1 MAWLAL
7 SLYAIYLATA
17 FLLRTELH
25 HRRTG
30 STGFHGISGRVGSA
44 EWFGGLLFILA
55 LNLGVAAPIFDLA
68 GDLQPISA
76 LDGWLGHILGAT
88 LAIDG
93 IILTL
98 LSQGAMG
105 TSWRIGVDPDE
116 RTALVT
122 SGLFGVVRNPVFSA
136 MILTGTGLTLLV
148 PNIVALIGLATLV
161 TAIELQ
167 TRVVEEPYLLRTH
180 GDTYAQYAGSVG
192 RFVPRIG
199 QLRSPEPRPAREPD
213 PAPAAAHSDRP

>member
-7 SLYAIYLATA
+7 ALYAIYLATA

-30 STGFHGISGRVGSA
+30 STGFHGISGRPGSA
-44 EWFGGLLFILA
+44 EWFGGILFILA
-55 LNLGVAAPIFDLA
+55 LNLGVAAPVFDLA
-68 GDLQPISA
+68 GELQPISA

-88 LAIDG
+88 LAVDG

>member
-1 MAWLAL
+1 MGDRVAWLAL
-7 SLYAIYLATA
+7 VLYAIYLGSA
-17 FLLRTELH
+17 FLARTELH

-30 STGFHGISGRVGSA
+30 STGFHGISGHPGSA
-44 EWFGGLLFILA
+44 EWFGGVLFVLA

-98 LSQGAMG
+98 ISQGAMG
-105 TSWRIGVDPDE
+105 TSWRIGVDPGE
-116 RTALVT
+116 RTDLVT
-122 SGLFGVVRNPVFSA
+122 SGLFAVVRNPVFSA
-136 MILTGTGLTLLV
+136 MVLTGSGLALLV
-148 PNIVALIGLATLV
+148 PNVVALVGLATLV
-161 TAIELQ
+161 AAIELQ

-180 GDTYAQYAGSVG
+180 GEAYAQYADRVG
-192 RFVPRIG
+192 RFVPRLG
-199 QLRSPEPRPAREPD
+199 RLRCVPRPETQRRD
-213 PAPAAAHSDRP
+213 GSDAA